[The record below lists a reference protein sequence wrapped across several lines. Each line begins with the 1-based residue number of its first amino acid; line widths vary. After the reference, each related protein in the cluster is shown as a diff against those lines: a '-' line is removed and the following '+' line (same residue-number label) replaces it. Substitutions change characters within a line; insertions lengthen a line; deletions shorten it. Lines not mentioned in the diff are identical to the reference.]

1 MKPIIVATD
10 FSPVSLNAVNYA
22 ADLAC
27 AMDTNLVLLHVCPL
41 PVAHFETP
49 FAADSLSGLIK
60 DAEEKMLQLRRD
72 IINRINDRIAIVSEV
87 MTGKVL
93 EGIEEYSLTT
103 APYAIIMGTQGTGAM
118 EKLFFGSNSIAAL
131 KNLSWPLIVVP
142 PEAKFKNIMK
152 IGIACDLKKVVETA
166 PVDQIKVLMS
176 VFQAELHVIHVN
188 RESEKAY
195 SAEKVEESG
204 LLQEMLEDLHPVYH
218 FLNYINIDEGL
229 NEFSQKNDIDLLI
242 IIPKKHNLIDKIFH
256 KSHSKHMITHTHVPV
271 MSVHE

>member
-27 AMDTNLVLLHVCPL
+27 AMNTNLVLLHVCPL
-41 PVAHFETP
+41 PVSYVEVP
-49 FAADSLSGLIK
+49 FAADSLTSMIK
-60 DAEEKMLQLRRD
+60 EAEERMLHLRRD
-72 IINRINDRIAIVSEV
+72 LINRINDRIAIITEV
-87 MTGKVL
+87 KMGNVF

-118 EKLFFGSNSIAAL
+118 GKLFFGSNSIAAL
-131 KNLSWPLIVVP
+131 KSLSWPLIVVP
-142 PEAKFKNIMK
+142 PEAKFKNIRK

-166 PVDQIKVLMS
+166 PVEQIKVLMS

-195 SAEKVEESG
+195 SAEIVEESG

-218 FLNYINIDEGL
+218 FLNYVNIDEGL

-256 KSHSKHMITHTHVPV
+256 KSHSKHLITHTHVPV

>member
-1 MKPIIVATD
+1 MKPIIVPTD

-27 AMDTNLVLLHVCPL
+27 AMNTNLVLLHICPL
-41 PVAHFETP
+41 PVAYSEVP
-49 FAADSLSGLIK
+49 FAADSLTGLINE
-60 DAEEKMLQLRRD
+60 AEEKILKLRGD
-72 IINRINDRIAIVSEV
+72 IINRINDRIAIVTEV
-87 MTGKVL
+87 KMGNVF
-93 EGIEEYSLTT
+93 EGIEEYSLTI

-118 EKLFFGSNSIAAL
+118 EKLFFGSNSIAAM

-142 PEAKFKNIMK
+142 PEAKFKNIRK

-166 PVDQIKVLMS
+166 PVEQIKVLMS
-176 VFQAELHVIHVN
+176 AFQAELHVIHVN

-218 FLNYINIDEGL
+218 FLNYVNIDEGL

-256 KSHSKHMITHTHVPV
+256 KSHSKHMIMHTHVPV